1 MVIVIVILDWSKRLA
16 LTRGENDTWKGLLD
30 LSASIILTKLSNL
43 QTFLV
48 CIKSIYFEDLECQ

>member
-16 LTRGENDTWKGLLD
+16 LTRGENGAWKGLLD

-48 CIKSIYFEDLECQ
+48 YIKSIYFEDLECQ